1 MAPRGTFTVFF
12 NEFTV
17 FFNELGMSFDFQLR
31 EKKLKVQEQKEKG
44 GHAPL
49 PCSLDKSPRCNTQAQ
64 KQSNTRTQTGI
75 KERARLN
82 CSKHSFVLSVACRAI
97 EWMLS
102 KIRWFCSFHKFH
114 MMLCRRA
121 GLSLCIGKLN

>member
-1 MAPRGTFTVFF
+1 M
-12 NEFTV
+12 
-17 FFNELGMSFDFQLR
+17 
-31 EKKLKVQEQKEKG
+31 EKR

-49 PCSLDKSPRCNTQAQ
+49 HCSLDKSPRRNTQAR

-82 CSKHSFVLSVACRAI
+82 YSKHSFVLSETCRAV

-102 KIRWFCSFHKFH
+102 KIRWFRSF
-114 MMLCRRA
+114 R
-121 GLSLCIGKLN
+121 